1 MSPYR
6 LSCGMFHSL
15 DCFLMTRLNV
25 CVSLG
30 GTPTLM
36 YVALALLGM
45 CTSQLPLR
53 ITREALDTEPLCGSN
68 LRSLGKVGLAGR
80 CCLTPSWGTEPSGLA
95 APGWN
100 GAPPFL
106 LALSP
111 HLMLPGCE
119 NVCVSLLIT
128 LIGFFPLVPIFSSLY
143 FQEIICY
150 LVPAPGNVFPDWPEI
165 LFAFHGQDSESWART
180 LLFPEYPFPHES
192 YVMNM
197 SWLQILLWYKL

>member
-30 GTPTLM
+30 GTPMLM

-68 LRSLGKVGLAGR
+68 LSLGKVGLAGR
-80 CCLTPSWGTEPSGLA
+80 CRLTPSWGTEPSGLA

-111 HLMLPGCE
+111 HLICCRG
-119 NVCVSLLIT
+119 VRTSVS
-128 LIGFFPLVPIFSSLY
+128 P
-143 FQEIICY
+143 C
-150 LVPAPGNVFPDWPEI
+150 
-165 LFAFHGQDSESWART
+165 
-180 LLFPEYPFPHES
+180 
-192 YVMNM
+192 
-197 SWLQILLWYKL
+197 